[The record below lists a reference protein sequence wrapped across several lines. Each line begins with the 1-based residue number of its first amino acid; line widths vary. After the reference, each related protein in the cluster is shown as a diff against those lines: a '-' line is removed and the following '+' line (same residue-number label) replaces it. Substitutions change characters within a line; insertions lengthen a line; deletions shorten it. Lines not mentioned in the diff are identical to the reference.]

1 MVCGGADAV
10 GEGEAQH
17 ALLVYDSDDGLR
29 SRAMPYI
36 HEGFACDETVVA
48 VVSRDA
54 EQLLRAALGA
64 DAARVQWQAG
74 GVSYRRLGAMFEGF
88 RRFLADRRAAGVA
101 VRLLAEN
108 DVAGSA
114 DRMAAYLRF
123 EAMATPVLGSFGYP
137 WVCLYDA
144 HVHSVETLDG
154 AYRTH
159 PRLLDAHGREVRNAG
174 FVDHDTYLAGAGPP
188 APPPAAVPVDLAING
203 PSELVALRHLMQ
215 GWAARQ
221 LRGGPAAD
229 GAVIAVG
236 EAVTNALQH
245 GVPPV
250 RVRAWTADRAAHV
263 HVHDRGTAAIP
274 LGAGYHR
281 PLPGADHG
289 HGLWV
294 ARQLADVVTTHTDH
308 TGTVTVLDFPVPT
321 VVERGPKLA
330 AG

>member
-1 MVCGGADAV
+1 MVCGDPNTV
-10 GEGEAQH
+10 GEGESLH
-17 ALLVYDSDDGLR
+17 ALLVYDSDEGLC

-36 HEGFACDETVVA
+36 DEGFACDETVVA
-48 VVSRDA
+48 VVSDDA
-54 EQLLRAALGA
+54 EKVLRAALGA
-64 DAARVQWQAG
+64 DAARVRWQAG
-74 GVSYRRLGAMFEGF
+74 DVSYRRLGGMFEGY
-88 RRFLADRRAAGVA
+88 RRFLAEQRAAGVA

-108 DVAGSA
+108 DVPSSA
-114 DRMAAYLRF
+114 DRMAGYLRF

-137 WVCLYDA
+137 WVCLYDTR
-144 HVHSVETLDG
+144 VHSAETLDG

-159 PRLLDAHGREVRNAG
+159 PRVLDAHGRDVPNAD
-174 FVDHDTYLAGAGPP
+174 FVDPDEYLARGGPP
-188 APPPAAVPVDLAING
+188 APPPDPAPVDLTLNG
-203 PSELVALRHLMQ
+203 PLGLVAFRHLLRA
-215 GWAARQ
+215 WAPRHIG
-221 LRGGPAAD
+221 RGPEVD
-229 GAVIAVG
+229 GVVIAVG

-245 GVPPV
+245 GIPPV
-250 RVRAWTADRAAHV
+250 RVRAWTADRAVRV

-308 TGTVTVLDFPVPT
+308 TGTVTVLDFPVPA
-321 VVERGPKLA
+321 VVERGPGLA